1 MDRILYM
8 AFAAWTFVIAL
19 TMLLIYQRELEALQ
33 EQVSAV
39 RMADVPV
46 SSYGS
51 TKAVYTDGKDVFIS
65 GNGIFC

>member
-33 EQVSAV
+33 GQVYDSMENRYV
-39 RMADVPV
+39 IEGRDVV
-46 SSYGS
+46 E
-51 TKAVYTDGKDVFIS
+51 
-65 GNGIFC
+65 

>member
-33 EQVSAV
+33 EQVYDSMENRYV
-39 RMADVPV
+39 IEGRDVV
-46 SSYGS
+46 E
-51 TKAVYTDGKDVFIS
+51 
-65 GNGIFC
+65 

>member
-33 EQVSAV
+33 QQV
-39 RMADVPV
+39 
-46 SSYGS
+46 
-51 TKAVYTDGKDVFIS
+51 DGKS
-65 GNGIFC
+65 LCNRRAGCG

>member
-33 EQVSAV
+33 EQVYDSMENRYV
-39 RMADVPV
+39 IEGRDVVECLP
-46 SSYGS
+46 
-51 TKAVYTDGKDVFIS
+51 
-65 GNGIFC
+65 FCCAHG